1 MLGLRTCASRMLAGQ
16 WAWLLKDYIDRA
28 FMRKYGE
35 DLPLDGMQARQGGSG
50 KGGGCLLP

>member
-1 MLGLRTCASRMLAGQ
+1 MLAGQ